1 MPGECQ
7 GYVWEWVKSAREC
20 CGMQGNTRETYGS
33 GCKMPGE
40 YRVMQG
46 NASGTYG
53 SGCRVPR
60 ECRELSGECKGASV
74 KC

>member
-1 MPGECQ
+1 
-7 GYVWEWVKSAREC
+7 
-20 CGMQGNTRETYGS
+20 
-33 GCKMPGE
+33 MPGE
-40 YRVMQG
+40 YRGMQG

-60 ECRELSGECKGASV
+60 EYRELSGECKGASV